1 MWISSADPR
10 KECGAGF
17 THNLEQ
23 MFKDME
29 LAREEVKSYNSM
41 LEERDSRPKI
51 DLTVSVLS
59 SSAWPSYPDIT
70 LNVPRDVQQAATLF
84 EQHYKHKHGG
94 RRLEWKHSQAHCQLK
109 AVLPKGIK
117 EFVVSSLQA
126 VVLLLFSNPSNN
138 DELSYLQIQ
147 AETGLGKSPSVSSE
161 AACSQGPS
169 PDDIQLKRTLQSLA
183 CGQYRVL
190 KKTPKGK
197 DVNTDDSFSVNPS
210 FSHPKYRIKINNI
223 QAQETKEEN
232 KETHERVAA
241 DRHFETQA
249 AIVRIMK
256 GRKTITHA
264 NLVVEVINATK
275 SRGVLDQTDIKSNI
289 EK

>member
-1 MWISSADPR
+1 
-10 KECGAGF
+10 
-17 THNLEQ
+17 

-41 LEERDSRPKI
+41 LDERGNRPNI

-59 SSAWPSYPDIT
+59 SSAWPSYPDISM
-70 LNVPRDVQQAATLF
+70 NIPRDVQQAAAVF
-84 EQHYKHKHGG
+84 EQHYKLKHRG

-126 VVLLLFSNPSNN
+126 VVLLLFSRVSNN
-138 DELSYLQIQ
+138 DEISYVQIQ
-147 AETGLGKSPSVSSE
+147 AATGLGKSSSTYYKVG
-161 AACSQGPS
+161 CSQGPP

-190 KKTPKGK
+190 KKNPRGK
-197 DVNTDDSFSVNPS
+197 EVNTDDTFSVNVN
-210 FSHPKYRIKINNI
+210 FSHPKYRIKINNV

-264 NLVVEVINATK
+264 ELVSEVLNATK
-275 SRGVLDQTDIKSNI
+275 SRGALDPADIKSNI
-289 EK
+289 ER